1 MFERLVGVTLFD
13 QGRQTA
19 QVVAHV
25 MTENR
30 ELASGLAPG
39 FELFDGRA
47 VAGREH
53 PALALGDFLCL
64 VCAKVDGKKHKVE
77 GASREAQKLN
87 GYHRARVE
95 ERGIDV
101 GGVAED
107 VVDERQD
114 EQNLQLGGAFD
125 RQAGANV
132 ACPMQQDGKDAER
145 GDDARHV
152 VRDLRIDG
160 GECGDA
166 HPVAKLA
173 AQEGAGNAQDGE
185 QRTQAIACAQV
196 DDKRQMHDERR
207 GLSGKQLAADEVG
220 NRKSGAGY
228 GADPHQLERMAAV
241 DLDTAQSRRG
251 KDAKEQRRRM
261 VDYPKYQ
268 FCRGKH
274 QCLPPSNR
282 TAK

>member
-1 MFERLVGVTLFD
+1 M
-13 QGRQTA
+13 
-19 QVVAHV
+19 AHV
-25 MTENR
+25 VTENR

-64 VCAKVDGKKHKVE
+64 VFAKVDGKKHKVE
-77 GASREAQKLN
+77 RAEGERQKLN
-87 GYHRARVE
+87 GYYRARVE

-101 GGVAED
+101 GGVVED

-125 RQAGANV
+125 RQAGADV

-152 VRDLRIDG
+152 VRDLRIGD

-166 HPVAKLA
+166 HPVAELA
-173 AQEGAGNAQDGE
+173 AQVGTGNAQDGE
-185 QRTQAIACAQV
+185 QGTQAIAYAQV
-196 DDKRQMHDERR
+196 DDKRQMHDERI
-207 GLSGKQLAADEVG
+207 GLSGEKLAANGVG
-220 NRKSGAGY
+220 KAECASGC

-241 DLDTAQSRRG
+241 DLDA
-251 KDAKEQRRRM
+251 A
-261 VDYPKYQ
+261 
-268 FCRGKH
+268 
-274 QCLPPSNR
+274 
-282 TAK
+282 